1 MKKSHFDQA
10 LSIKDLSERLT
21 IKMLIFYIV
30 IEQAVRFL

>member
-10 LSIKDLSERLT
+10 LSVKDLSERLT
-21 IKMLIFYIV
+21 IKMLFYIV